1 MPPPKKKARPAD
13 IKMEKSDHVLPLVE
27 TLAASST
34 DLMPE
39 SEAQPVETLAARST
53 DLMPESKAQP
63 KARPRNSGEDARAT
77 NSDAKFKA
85 KSYPQPVRPK
95 FKAKFCARAVSDESC
110 YITKVAWDRYM

>member
-39 SEAQPVETLAARST
+39 SQ
-53 DLMPESKAQP
+53 AQP
-63 KARPRNSGEDARAT
+63 KARPRNSGEDARVT

-95 FKAKFCARAVSDESC
+95 FKAKFCPRPVSHDENC